1 MEVDFSLSAYRIFN
15 AVAKTENI
23 SLAAKELYI
32 SQPAIS
38 KAIAK
43 LEQSM
48 SVALFTRNSRGVKL
62 TEEGKQLYC
71 YTRTAFETLKEG
83 EDAMKRIH
91 QLGIGHIRIGVS
103 TTLCK
108 FVLLPFLKE
117 FVDEYPHI
125 RFTIQCQSTLQTL
138 DLIEEGKLDIGL
150 VGKPDTLKGM
160 VFKKVGEIQDI
171 FIATN
176 SYLDNLR
183 IREGRELTGRELLE
197 KGNLMLLD
205 EKNIT
210 RMYID
215 EYFAKRQL
223 KPVQILEVSSMDLL
237 IEFAKTSLGIACVIG
252 EFVKN
257 ELDCGELTEIS
268 LPGKLDKR
276 EIGFVYMKE
285 RGNQETVRNFVQ
297 KMEELIC
304 ESQR

>member
-71 YTRTAFETLKEG
+71 YTKTAFETLKEG

-108 FVLLPFLKE
+108 YILLPFLKE
-117 FVDEYPHI
+117 FVEEYPHI

-138 DLIEEGKLDIGL
+138 GLLEEGKLDIGL
-150 VGKPDTLKGM
+150 VGKSDTMKGM
-160 VFKKVGEIQDI
+160 IFQKVGEIQDI

-176 SYLDNLR
+176 SYLDNLK
-183 IREGRELTGRELLE
+183 IREGRELTGHELLE
-197 KGNLMLLD
+197 TGNLMLLD

-223 KPVQILEVSSMDLL
+223 RPAQILEVSSMDLL
-237 IEFAKTSLGIACVIG
+237 IEFAKTGLGIACVIG
-252 EFVKN
+252 EFVQK
-257 ELDCGELTEIS
+257 ELDLGELAEIA

-276 EIGFVYMKE
+276 EIGFAYMKE
-285 RGNQETVRNFVQ
+285 RANQESVRNFAH
-297 KMEELIC
+297 KMEELVC

>member
-103 TTLCK
+103 STLCK
-108 FVLLPFLKE
+108 YILLPYLKE
-117 FVDEYPHI
+117 FVEEYPHI

-138 DLIEEGKLDIGL
+138 GLLEEGKLDIGL
-150 VGKPDTLKGM
+150 VGRPDSLKGM
-160 VFKKVGEIQDI
+160 TFQKVDEIQDI
-171 FIATN
+171 FIATKA
-176 SYLDNLR
+176 YLDNLR

-223 KPVQILEVSSMDLL
+223 KPSQILEVSSMDLL
-237 IEFAKTSLGIACVIG
+237 IDFAKTGLGIACVIG
-252 EFVKN
+252 EFVAEDLNQGK
-257 ELDCGELTEIS
+257 LIEIA
-268 LPGKLDKR
+268 LPGKLEKR
-276 EIGFVYMKE
+276 EIGFAYMKE
-285 RGNQETVRNFVQ
+285 KAGQESVRNFVT
-297 KMEELIC
+297 KMEELVC
-304 ESQR
+304 KNQR